1 MTHEQITTCAT
12 SAAIGIAALAAL
24 GEWLH
29 ARRVARL
36 SRLAF
41 GPAARP
47 RAWTK
52 FAPPMRVLALAGVVW
67 SLFTLIAFNHLS
79 RDRDRNAPITRHL
92 MILLDVSPSMQLA
105 DAGESGGE
113 RRAVRASELLK
124 SVLNRVPGDNVRFS
138 AASFYT
144 EARMLARECQD
155 RELMV
160 HFAADVPFYITYKPG
175 KTDLLKSLNQAG
187 EFMKDW
193 PRKSATLLVISD
205 GDTVSPAGLKPM
217 PSAVADVLFVG
228 VGEAARGTFIDG
240 HLSRQDSATLSQLA
254 RRLGG
259 KYFDGN
265 VRQVPSDALQ
275 KLNAE
280 DPRSAKWQADRRLV
294 ALAVLG
300 LSAALLC
307 LLPLLLEW
315 FGSAWKAKCGPGIL
329 PGVRGGGQDA
339 RATVDRTITPQARS
353 EVQTAEVAT

>member
-1 MTHEQITTCAT
+1 MTHEEIIIYANWTAL
-12 SAAIGIAALAAL
+12 AIAALAVL

-41 GPAARP
+41 GPDNRP
-47 RAWTK
+47 RRWTK
-52 FAPPMRVLALAGVVW
+52 LAPPMRVLALAGVVW
-67 SLFTLIAFNHLS
+67 SLFTLIAFNSLS
-79 RDRDRNAPITRHL
+79 RDRDRRAAVTRHL
-92 MILLDVSPSMQLA
+92 MVLLDVSPSMQLA
-105 DAGESGGE
+105 DAGEGGGQ
-113 RRAVRASELLK
+113 RRAARAAEVLK

-160 HFAADVPFYITYKPG
+160 HFAAEVPFFYTYKPG

-187 EFMKDW
+187 GFMQDW
-193 PRKSATLLVISD
+193 PRKSTTLLVISD
-205 GDTVSPAGLKPM
+205 GDSVPPAGLKPM

-228 VGEAARGTFIDG
+228 VGETGRGTFIDG
-240 HLSRQDSATLSQLA
+240 HLSRQDGATLSQLA

-265 VRQVPSDALQ
+265 LRQLPSDALQ
-275 KLNAE
+275 KLNAA
-280 DPRSAKWQADRRLV
+280 DPRGAKWQADRRLV

-300 LSAALLC
+300 VSAALLC
-307 LLPLLLEW
+307 LVPILLEF
-315 FGSAWKAKCGPGIL
+315 FGSAWKPAP
-329 PGVRGGGQDA
+329 PAARGEFQ
-339 RATVDRTITPQARS
+339 P
-353 EVQTAEVAT
+353 AEVAT